1 MRDLIQ
7 LLLFFYLASLGFL
20 RIRRFFTAPLAGL
33 AGPAQGDD
41 LQNNNTVDNLP
52 LSVILPARNEELRLP
67 ALLES
72 LKHQKQK
79 AQEIIVVDDGSTD
92 RTAEVALRYG
102 CRVIHPGDPAWSG
115 KSAACYAG
123 AQAATGAYIVFF
135 DADVYLAADALSYI
149 YRHRQKGG
157 VLSIQPY
164 HYMEK
169 PYEQCSLY
177 FNLVAMLGL
186 DLGRWRNPFSTK
198 LGFFGPCV
206 LMDRETYLRTG
217 GHALVRDSILEDMAL
232 GQALVKRS
240 IPLVAI
246 PHNDR
251 LSFRMYAE
259 GFKKLF
265 NGWSKNMGVAAQ
277 RSSLWTIL
285 IISSIISLSFFIPG
299 QLLIS
304 ILGGRVLFTIVYGA
318 AYFVFAVLLFLSARR
333 IGAFSVISCLLF
345 PLLASFFVLVLL
357 RSLFMQLFHMPIDWR
372 GRKVHIQ

>member
-20 RIRRFFTAPLAGL
+20 RIRRFFTAPLASL
-33 AGPAQGDD
+33 AGPERNDID
-41 LQNNNTVDNLP
+41 ILP
-52 LSVILPARNEELRLP
+52 LSVIIPARNEELRLP

-72 LKHQKQK
+72 LRQQTHTPH
-79 AQEIIVVDDGSTD
+79 EIIVVDDGSTD
-92 RTAEVALRYG
+92 RTSEVALRYG
-102 CRVIHPGDPAWSG
+102 CRVIHSGNSAWSG

-149 YRHRQKGG
+149 YRHRLKGG

-186 DLGRWRNPFSTK
+186 DLGQWRKPFSTK

-206 LMDRETYLRTG
+206 LMDRETYLKTG

-232 GQALVKRS
+232 GQAFAKRN

-246 PHNDR
+246 PHTNR

-259 GFKKLF
+259 GFQKLF

-277 RSSLWTIL
+277 RSSLWTIM
-285 IISSIISLSFFIPG
+285 IISSIMSLSFFIPG

-304 ILGGRVLFTIVYGA
+304 ILGSSFPLSIVYTA
-318 AYFVFAVLLFLSARR
+318 AYLAFAGLLFVSARR

-357 RSLFMQLFHMPIDWR
+357 RSLFMQLFHMPIEWR